1 MAVTSATSP
10 IGLTG
15 EQTAMLNESR
25 TMNAQFMELQKAM
38 DADARKAQIAF
49 GIISAGASLTASAVQ
64 QMIKN
69 VDTVAKIAKQG
80 AENANRMIA

>member
-1 MAVTSATSP
+1 MPATPVT
-10 IGLTG
+10 LTG
-15 EQTAMLNESR
+15 DQTAMLNSSR
-25 TMNAQFMELQKAM
+25 EMNAQFLQLQTQM
-38 DADARKAQIAF
+38 DSDARKAQIAF